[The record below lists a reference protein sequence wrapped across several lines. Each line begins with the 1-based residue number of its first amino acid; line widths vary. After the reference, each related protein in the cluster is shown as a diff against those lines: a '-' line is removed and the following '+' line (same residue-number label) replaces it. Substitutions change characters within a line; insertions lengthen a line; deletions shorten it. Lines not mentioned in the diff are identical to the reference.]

1 MGQGN
6 RRRRSRKQAAKDC
19 ALIRDCVLYA
29 QAVAALKAGYEAD
42 PDTDGRYAG
51 ALGMRHLRRAERALE
66 RIAGREACT
75 SSGLEAKARI
85 LPVIVSRRMGLL
97 SDLEATLIA
106 RFADEV
112 RGDLCLRRAG
122 GSRL

>member
-1 MGQGN
+1 MGHRYG
-6 RRRRSRKQAAKDC
+6 RRRRRRQAAKDR

-29 QAVAALKAGYEAD
+29 QAVAALKAGYEVD

-66 RIAGREACT
+66 RIAGREAAT
-75 SSGLEAKARI
+75 SLGLEAKARI

-97 SDLEATLIA
+97 SDLEAALIA

-112 RGDLCLRRAG
+112 RADLCLRRAG
-122 GSRL
+122 QSQL